1 MLILS
6 FEKKIWDCGK
16 LIVIESFITKY
27 AFQMFILL
35 QKYIDLRVFID
46 NLQIVIKYDSLIVIP
61 VGKNGDD
68 DDDDD
73 DVLLMMMLMSLIHT
87 W

>member
-1 MLILS
+1 MNVLS
-6 FEKKIWDCGK
+6 FEKKNLK
-16 LIVIESFITKY
+16 LIVIESFIIKICLSNVNFYKNTLTY
-27 AFQMFILL
+27 EFLL
-35 QKYIDLRVFID
+35 TNCKSVT
-46 NLQIVIKYDSLIVIP
+46 KYDSLIVTP
-61 VGKNGDD
+61 VSKNG

>member
-1 MLILS
+1 
-6 FEKKIWDCGK
+6 
-16 LIVIESFITKY
+16 
-27 AFQMFILL
+27 MFIIL
-35 QKYIDLRVFID
+35 QKYIDLWVFID
-46 NLQIVIKYDSLIVIP
+46 KLQIVMKYDSLIVIP

>member
-1 MLILS
+1 
-6 FEKKIWDCGK
+6 
-16 LIVIESFITKY
+16 
-27 AFQMFILL
+27 MFILL

-61 VGKNGDD
+61 VGKND

-73 DVLLMMMLMSLIHT
+73 DVLLIMMLMSSIHT

>member
-1 MLILS
+1 
-6 FEKKIWDCGK
+6 
-16 LIVIESFITKY
+16 
-27 AFQMFILL
+27 MFIIL
-35 QKYIDLRVFID
+35 QKYIDLWVFID
-46 NLQIVIKYDSLIVIP
+46 KLQIVIKYDSLIVIP

-73 DVLLMMMLMSLIHT
+73 DVLLIMMLMSSIHT

>member
-1 MLILS
+1 
-6 FEKKIWDCGK
+6 
-16 LIVIESFITKY
+16 
-27 AFQMFILL
+27 MFILL

-46 NLQIVIKYDSLIVIP
+46 KLQIVIKYDSLIVIP
-61 VGKNGDD
+61 VGKNDD

>member
-1 MLILS
+1 
-6 FEKKIWDCGK
+6 
-16 LIVIESFITKY
+16 
-27 AFQMFILL
+27 MFILL

-61 VGKNGDD
+61 VGKNDD